1 LQVTGE
7 VLRDRLAHVR
17 EEIRA
22 ASERSGR
29 DTGDGSES
37 SGPRLLVASKYYAPD
52 QVSMLKDAGVTL
64 LGENKSEELAE
75 KQDLFADDFEWHF
88 IGHLQ
93 RRKAKDVLPKVTL
106 IHSVDSERLIQE
118 LAKRAPDSRANP
130 VANVLLQV
138 NVSGEEAKYGVGETE
153 VERLL
158 EAAAATQGAVR
169 VKGLMTV
176 APQVEDPEDVRY
188 VFAKLRSIRDS
199 LRGAWAPHF
208 DLSELSMGMSNDY
221 PVAVE
226 EGATLVRVGR
236 SLIERHGP

>member
-1 LQVTGE
+1 LRVTGE
-7 VLRDRLAHVR
+7 VLQDRLAHVR
-17 EEIRA
+17 EEMRA
-22 ASERSGR
+22 AAERSGR
-29 DTGDGSES
+29 DAGDGSGAA
-37 SGPRLLVASKYYAPD
+37 GPRLLVASKYYAPD

-75 KQDLFADDFEWHF
+75 KQDLFGGDFEWHF

-93 RRKAKDVLPKVTL
+93 RRKAKEVLPRVSL

-118 LAKRAPDSRANP
+118 LAKRAPDSRTDSA
-130 VANVLLQV
+130 ASVLLQV
-138 NVSGEEAKYGVGETE
+138 NVSGEEAKYGVGESE

-169 VKGLMTV
+169 VQGFMTI

-199 LRGAWAPHF
+199 LRGVWAPHF